1 MLPTFTTDEERASVP
16 ATATDRLMA
25 IQALASLTCVHKAN
39 CTEQHAGIIARLIDA
54 EQWEIIENSVSAL
67 DSYKA
72 VEGLEFTCADYES
85 VVDPYEHGAV
95 VDRDTGMWEDTG
107 SYEQACEDA
116 REKAAEKFLAHI
128 REGVARDL
136 YALTPAC
143 QAIMRARAAL
153 YERSQGLAA

>member
-1 MLPTFTTDEERASVP
+1 MLPTFTTDEDRASVP
-16 ATATDRLMA
+16 ATAADRLMA
-25 IQALASLTCVHKAN
+25 IQALASLACVHKAN

-85 VVDPYEHGAV
+85 VVCPREHGAV